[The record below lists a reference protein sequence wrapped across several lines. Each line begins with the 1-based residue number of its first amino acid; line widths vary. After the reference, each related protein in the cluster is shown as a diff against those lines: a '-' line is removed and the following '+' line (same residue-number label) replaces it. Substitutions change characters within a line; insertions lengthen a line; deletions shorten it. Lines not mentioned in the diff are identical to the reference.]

1 MKPTRREFLDR
12 LAVGATALGGAAIGL
27 GALPDDLVAAGVGV
41 SQSTAWDL
49 TWPDRLTGSVRAVYD
64 VPEIEHGLGVWRA
77 SIWARQYEQ
86 AMGVP
91 ARECSTALVIRHL
104 AIILA
109 MKQEYWD
116 RYGVGKDGSVRHPL
130 TREATTRNPALLGEG
145 DGIPQPQAGFS
156 LDGFHSRGGVT
167 LACDLAITGSIV
179 PTIARVDGVTR
190 EVARERALALLVPG
204 VILQPSGVFAV
215 MLAQQRK
222 QANYIR
228 AS

>member
-1 MKPTRREFLDR
+1 
-12 LAVGATALGGAAIGL
+12 
-27 GALPDDLVAAGVGV
+27 LVAAGIGV
-41 SQSTAWDL
+41 SQSSTWDT
-49 TWPDRLTGSVRAVYD
+49 TWPDRLTGSIRAVYD

-91 ARECSTALVIRHL
+91 ASECSTALVIRHT

-109 MKQEYWD
+109 MQQEYWD
-116 RYGVGKDGSVRHPL
+116 RYGVGRDGSVRHPI
-130 TREATTRNPALLGEG
+130 TREATTRNPVLLGES
-145 DGIPQPQAGFS
+145 DGIPQPQASFS
-156 LDGFHSRGGVT
+156 LTGFHARGGVS
-167 LACDLAITGSIV
+167 LACDLALTGIV
-179 PTIARVDGVTR
+179 VATIARVDGVSR
-190 EVARERALALLVPG
+190 DVARDRAVALLVPG